1 MWGKE
6 LRHANNMQKRMG
18 PKRESKRTQ
27 KGPNGYQK
35 APPWQ
40 SDVKHNCANTTHKST
55 KSNAKGATQTLKK
68 GPKRNVKSP
77 QTWKSDVKKQ
87 LCKQNPHIPRG
98 LDWGGMAVGGGWGE
112 DSNKKPKPQRPTPTH
127 LSRTP
132 PPKKGWEMREVEK
145 VPRPPGAGGPW
156 P

>member
-1 MWGKE
+1 
-6 LRHANNMQKRMG
+6 MG
-18 PKRESKRTQ
+18 PKRESKGTQ
-27 KGPNGYQK
+27 ERPKGYQK
-35 APPWQ
+35 APTWQ

-55 KSNAKGATQTLKK
+55 KSKAKGATQTLKR

-112 DSNKKPKPQRPTPTH
+112 DSKETSPQ
-127 LSRTP
+127 
-132 PPKKGWEMREVEK
+132 
-145 VPRPPGAGGPW
+145 
-156 P
+156 